1 MKLTSPAFAHEGSI
15 PKQFTCEGE
24 NISPELSWT
33 DAPKEAKSFALILH
47 DPDAP
52 RENGFTHWIVYNIP
66 PTVNRIAENAPR
78 NASIPGLGLQ
88 GRNDS
93 GKVGYMGPCPP
104 SGTHR
109 YFARLYALRTKLELG
124 PNVTYAEAIAAMQG
138 KIIEEA
144 ELMGTYAK
152 TEQKAA

>member
-1 MKLTSPAFAHEGSI
+1 MKLTSPSFSHGEPI
-15 PKQFTCEGE
+15 PKQFTCEGQD
-24 NISPELSWT
+24 ISPEFSWT
-33 DAPKEAKSFALILH
+33 DAPKETKSFVLILH

-52 RENGFTHWIVYNIP
+52 KRDGFVHWLAYNIP
-66 PTVNRIAENAPR
+66 PSVNRIDENVPR
-78 NASIPGLGLQ
+78 NASIPGFGLQ

-104 SGTHR
+104 SGKHR
-109 YFARLYALRTKLELG
+109 YFARLYALREELALK
-124 PNVTYAEAIAAMQG
+124 PNATHAEVIAAMQE

-152 TEQKAA
+152 AGDKAA